1 MAQIEKVLTTLP
13 GGKKFVAV
21 DLTALALVE
30 GKATVTVGSV
40 NQIDTIIGTVPTPE
54 LTNDYVLAYGFSTE
68 AEGLA
73 PNQIQVEVKKMQL
86 SSATN
91 TWGAALATDVS
102 DSVIRIAVVGN

>member
-1 MAQIEKVLTTLP
+1 MAQVEKVLATLP

-21 DLTALALVE
+21 DLTALTLVE

-73 PNQIQVEVKKMQL
+73 PNQVQVEVKKMQL
-86 SSATN
+86 SATN
-91 TWGAALATDVS
+91 TWGAALTADVS

>member
-21 DLTALALVE
+21 DLTDLTLDG

-54 LTNDYVLAYGFSTE
+54 LTNGYVLAYGFSTV

-73 PNQIQVEVKKMQL
+73 PNQIQVEVQKQQL
-86 SSATN
+86 STGN
-91 TWGAALATDVS
+91 TWGAAETTDIS